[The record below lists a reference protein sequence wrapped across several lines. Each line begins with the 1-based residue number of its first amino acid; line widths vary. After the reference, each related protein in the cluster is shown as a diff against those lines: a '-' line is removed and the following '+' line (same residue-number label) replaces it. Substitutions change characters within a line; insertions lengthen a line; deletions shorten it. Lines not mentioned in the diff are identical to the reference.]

1 LTPSDRNTVRRD
13 ELTGGSM
20 ADRQGDYSN
29 LI

>member
-20 ADRQGDYSN
+20 ADRQRDYSD